1 MKPYRRWTE
10 QEIEDLKMTCFF
22 KTVREMSEY
31 FGRDEGS
38 IKYKLNSLGIKLR
51 DLRSYRRSEDKRNN
65 TWTKEEMTFI
75 KRQAGRMTSK
85 QIGEV
90 LGKTSHCVKNK
101 ASRMG
106 VSLQINPW
114 TEQEIEVLFLLRED
128 QKKSYPYIANF
139 LRRTEGAVRRK
150 YNYLT
155 KV

>member
-1 MKPYRRWTE
+1 MKTYRRWTE
-10 QEIEDLKMTCFF
+10 EEIEDLKMTCFF

-38 IKYKLNSLGIKLR
+38 IKYKLKSLGIKLR
-51 DLRSYRRSEDKRNN
+51 DMRSYRRSEDKKTN

-85 QIGEV
+85 QLAES
-90 LGKTSHCVKNK
+90 LGKSPQCVRNK

-114 TEQEIEVLFLLRED
+114 TEQEVEVLFLLRE
-128 QKKSYPYIANF
+128 KRSKSYPYIAQY
-139 LRRTEGAVRRK
+139 LKRSQGAVRRK
-150 YNYLT
+150 YDYLT
-155 KV
+155 KL